1 MILDTIKPKHEKG
14 DVIRIVKTKRFKINY
29 SKPLNAIFMCLN
41 ITKHVALS
49 TWIRPYYIS
58 FDSGYMSLGID
69 FHYRLKNIDHKG
81 IDIILN
87 LLILEIEIE
96 CTDNRHIEDYE
107 QNKE

>member
-1 MILDTIKPKHEKG
+1 MIVGTIEQQDKKD
-14 DVIRIVKTKRFKINY
+14 DVIRIVKTKWIKINY
-29 SKPLNAIFMCLN
+29 SKPLNALFIRLT

-49 TWIRPYYIS
+49 TWIRPYHIS
-58 FDSGYMSLGID
+58 FDSGYISLGIN

-96 CTDNRHIEDYE
+96 CTDNRHFKDY
-107 QNKE
+107 KK